1 MHLLQRKFDVKIVFK
16 IVSTYEINMHHQ
28 HDMTIFT
35 FSLEWIDMLKLIYF
49 SLIPPSVRICI

>member
-1 MHLLQRKFDVKIVFK
+1 MHLLQRKFDVRIVFK
-16 IVSTYEINMHHQ
+16 TVSTYEINMHHQ
-28 HDMTIFT
+28 YDMTIFT

>member
-1 MHLLQRKFDVKIVFK
+1 MHLLQRKFDVRIML

-35 FSLEWIDMLKLIYF
+35 FCLGLKRLGY
-49 SLIPPSVRICI
+49 LHANG